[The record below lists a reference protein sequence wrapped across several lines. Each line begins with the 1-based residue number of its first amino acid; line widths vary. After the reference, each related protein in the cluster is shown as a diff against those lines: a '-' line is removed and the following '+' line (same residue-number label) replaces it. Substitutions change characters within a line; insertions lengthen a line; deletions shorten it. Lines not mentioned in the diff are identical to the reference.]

1 MKSSRKH
8 KTPPLDKV
16 GRLLDASL
24 IRILVI
30 LILLYAIF
38 LAIFTSLLGKLLASA
53 ITTPLLAICIF
64 LVDKW
69 DRARVKKKFDWR
81 ELLKLPN
88 FNYWN
93 LLWIIVSIFLAQVV
107 CGVLIAIAEQHF
119 RPSFG
124 KCLPDGMEGFIASLD
139 DTTTLIEVWI
149 SGFISYFFG
158 GYVAGKL
165 PNYKCPSPY
174 RHALLGS
181 LLYSSLS
188 VGIMIPRIISDA
200 SITEDDPGLF
210 ILAACPFFLI
220 AILGV
225 RVAIGKR
232 GIFAGKSSSQVI
244 PKTAPFARNLFAHPV
259 VGLRVLWHNRVWS
272 KVIAGIIVAGIVA
285 GVAYVLRP
293 PSPTDPL
300 DSAKSHHTTV
310 VGCKN
315 AKIFGYVMPNCEVTL
330 AWFEWGETPNLGNV
344 TIKQRFTDNTEDYQ
358 NLVDLKENTTY
369 FYRAVASDSK
379 ATAWGTVKSFTTSR
393 CER

>member
-24 IRILVI
+24 IRVLVI
-30 LILLYAIF
+30 LILLYGIF

-53 ITTPLLAICIF
+53 ITTPILAICIF

-88 FNYWN
+88 LNYWN
-93 LLWIIVSIFLAQVV
+93 LLLIIVSIVLAQFV
-107 CGVLIAIAEQHF
+107 CGVVEQHL
-119 RPSFG
+119 RPAFG
-124 KCLPDGMEGFIASLD
+124 KCLPDDMKGFLASLD
-139 DTTTLIEVWI
+139 DTTTLIEVWVM
-149 SGFISYFFG
+149 GFISYFFG

-174 RHALLGS
+174 RHALFAS

-188 VGIMIPRIISDA
+188 IVFMIPIISSDV
-200 SITEDDPGLF
+200 SITEDDTGLF
-210 ILAACPFFLI
+210 ILGVCPFFLI

-232 GIFAGKSSSQVI
+232 GIFAGKSSSQAI
-244 PKTAPFARNLFAHPV
+244 PKTTSARNLFAHPI
-259 VGLRVLWHNRVWS
+259 VGLRVLWHDRVWS
-272 KVIAGIIVAGIVA
+272 KVIAGIIVTGIVA

-293 PSPTDPL
+293 PSPVY
-300 DSAKSHHTTV
+300 HTTV
-310 VGCKN
+310 RGCKS
-315 AKIFGYVMPNCEVTL
+315 ATIYGDVQTYCEEVFV
-330 AWFEWGETPNLGNV
+330 WFEWGETPDLGNV
-344 TIKQRFTDNTEDYQ
+344 TIKQRIKVDTEYHQ
-358 NLVDLKENTTY
+358 YLADLKENTTY
-369 FYRAVASDSK
+369 FYRAMASNGKDTFEGGVS
-379 ATAWGTVKSFTTSR
+379 SFTTSH